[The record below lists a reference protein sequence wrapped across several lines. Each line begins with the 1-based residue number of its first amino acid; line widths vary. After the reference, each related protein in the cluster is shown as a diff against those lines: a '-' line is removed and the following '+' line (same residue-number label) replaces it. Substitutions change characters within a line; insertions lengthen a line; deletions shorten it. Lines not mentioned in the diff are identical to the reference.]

1 MPENQHL
8 RAARKRRHWTQT
20 QAAEKCGVD
29 LQTYYRW
36 ENGIQEPQ
44 PYNIDRLCEIFQ
56 QSMEHLGYAHLIE
69 VTEEEVTA
77 TAEGSALIRLTP
89 QQITALLPFIGD
101 STVDQ
106 RKRTTLQTMFATAAG
121 LLIAPSLVTTESWE
135 RLATGKSS
143 NINEQSLQHLR
154 DLMQT
159 CWKLS
164 NTGELELAENV
175 LAQFLPRLE
184 SMAPHL
190 PEAANLT
197 AQGLQLKSI
206 LVAHNLKLADKVA
219 LCQRS
224 VAYASDV
231 NVLVA
236 GLAQLAIAYQYA
248 SQFNE
253 ALATYQEA
261 LKYSHQISPLLQ
273 SRIYIEGAAMFAQS
287 GRKKEARF
295 YMSLAEETYPTSPQ
309 DDPSVLF
316 ADSSLAI
323 IALHTGLAYTYIGQP
338 NDALN
343 SFMHYQTSEV
353 VPERIRLEIVNAQ
366 GQAAIQLGDLDQYT
380 AYLQDGLAG
389 ARALGSKKRWGEA
402 VTIFQGVPATW
413 RKEPQLIPIIEQY
426 SLSQI

>member
-1 MPENQHL
+1 MPENL
-8 RAARKRRHWTQT
+8 SLKAARKRRHWTQT
-20 QAAEKCGVD
+20 QAAQKCGVD

-56 QSMEHLGYAHLIE
+56 QPMEHLGYAHLIE

-77 TAEGSALIRLTP
+77 PAEGSELIRLTP

-101 STVDQ
+101 STMDQ

-121 LLIAPSLVTTESWE
+121 LLIAPSLIHIESWE

-164 NTGELELAENV
+164 NTGELDLAENI
-175 LAQFLPRLE
+175 LTQFLPRLE

-224 VAYASDV
+224 VSYVRDASDV

-248 SQFNE
+248 DQFKD

-261 LKYSHQISPLLQ
+261 LKYSHQVSPLLQ
-273 SRIYIEGAAMFAQS
+273 SRIYIEGAAMFAKS

-309 DDPSVLF
+309 DDPSFLF

-323 IALHTGLAYTYIGQP
+323 IALHTGLAYTYMGQP
-338 NDALN
+338 TDALN
-343 SFMHYQTSEV
+343 SLHYQTLKEI
-353 VPERIRLEIVNAQ
+353 VPERIRLEIVNSQ
-366 GQAAIQLGDLDQYT
+366 GQAAILLGDLDQYT
-380 AYLQDGLAG
+380 ATLQDGLAG
-389 ARALGSKKRWGEA
+389 ARALGSKKRYNEA
-402 VTIFQGVPATW
+402 VSIFQNVPATW
-413 RKEPQLIPIIEQY
+413 RKEPQLRPIIEQY
-426 SLSQI
+426 SL